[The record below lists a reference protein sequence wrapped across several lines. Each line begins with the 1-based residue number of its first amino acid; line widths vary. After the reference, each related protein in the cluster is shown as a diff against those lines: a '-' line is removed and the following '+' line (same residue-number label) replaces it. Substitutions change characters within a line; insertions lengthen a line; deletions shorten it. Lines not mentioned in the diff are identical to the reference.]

1 MRPTHR
7 LAAVTFVSLA
17 LLSGCG
23 GSREASQTVTSDT
36 AAVTPAVPPPDASVP
51 AWVAEVRQGEAQL
64 GQTVEEGRLGEVH
77 DQAVKLQGLLKQIS
91 GQAGSLTPE
100 QRHQLTDHLAAA
112 DRLVDELHD
121 AGDAGD
127 LTKAKAKFQEFQT
140 HVRAIEGVF
149 GVTAS

>member
-7 LAAVTFVSLA
+7 LAVVTLVSIA

-23 GSREASQTVTSDT
+23 RSPENQTATGDTATVTP
-36 AAVTPAVPPPDASVP
+36 VVPAPDASVP

-64 GQTVEEGRLGEVH
+64 GQIVEQGRLGEVH
-77 DQAVKLQGLLKQIS
+77 DQAVKLQGMLKQVS

-100 QRHQLTDHLAAA
+100 QRQQLTDHLAAA

-127 LTKAKAKFQEFQT
+127 LSKTKTKFHEFKT
-140 HVRAIEGVF
+140 HLRAIEDVF
-149 GVTAS
+149 GVTAQ